1 MGLADSRTFADDP
14 ESLDERAVVSALHA
28 NHSCGVRTLRDL
40 RQSDRS
46 KAPSGRRWLGAR
58 RRWDFGLVAVVL
70 ICSAFSTR
78 AAVAAPVDHAS
89 THAALAALVRWE
101 TALMADAP
109 ISQQGDNEF
118 VASVAAGCPNVL
130 AALNLIPSQVNR
142 AAPFALGEEIAAD
155 LYLARF
161 LPAERALTSSLASA
175 IERLSWSSGATRVAI
190 RRSMQAERRYFAL
203 STSNLCA
210 DARAL
215 AATNAQTTPPGTLQ
229 FLATFG
235 RAFGGS
241 GFFALNKTIN
251 RFKTA
256 ADGPLI
262 RASNS
267 NQKLLVA
274 ARAALVAS
282 ETPKVLAG
290 LGLS

>member
-1 MGLADSRTFADDP
+1 
-14 ESLDERAVVSALHA
+14 
-28 NHSCGVRTLRDL
+28 VRKLRDL
-40 RQSDRS
+40 CARDRS
-46 KAPSGRRWLGAR
+46 NSLSVRTWLCTRRRWLL
-58 RRWDFGLVAVVL
+58 GLVALVL
-70 ICSAFSTR
+70 GCSALSTP

-101 TALMADAP
+101 TGLMADAP
-109 ISQQGDNEF
+109 ISQQGDNRF

-130 AALNLIPSQVNR
+130 AAVNLIPSQVNR
-142 AAPFALGEEIAAD
+142 AATFALGEEIGAD

-161 LPAERALTSSLASA
+161 LPAERALTSSLAST
-175 IERLSWSSGATRVAI
+175 IERLRWSSRATRAAI

-203 STSNLCA
+203 SPSNLCA

-229 FLATFG
+229 FLAAFG
-235 RAFGGS
+235 RAFHGS

-256 ADGPLI
+256 ADGRLI

-282 ETPKVLAG
+282 ETPKVLAA